1 METKACER
9 QKLEMG
15 DIGYRSAMTR
25 AVFLGVLLVVGGS
38 LIWTSGCRRKEG
50 AQDWS
55 PHYAEAV
62 EAYRNRDYRKAV
74 SLFEKALLYQ
84 PSNIDIN
91 LDIAGIYD
99 DFLGDPAKA
108 VSYYDKYL
116 ESATDKEKISWTRGW
131 AAGARKRLAAASVEK
146 TAPGTEPE
154 LTGDRDHALE
164 ELRNQFQ
171 ETQRLL
177 AEEKEKTKSLS
188 ERVGTLNVKLAETTK
203 EQEELR
209 ERLAVLS
216 QVKGESPPGKGSDGE
231 GARTGIRPGWW
242 RNWVTAGWL
251 LSVCLGFLLVVLI
264 VRQKSARAKDKA
276 LLASIQASASGGGEE
291 IRKDDVLGKYYW
303 VENDHSAGVL
313 TFTERD
319 DEIHVSA
326 IDGTTRLRSRGKGH
340 LAGNV
345 LTAVL
350 SSPGEEGVMTKFIF
364 ANKGR
369 TLTAVWQGEEGTAV
383 AAGTKEMQE

>member
-1 METKACER
+1 MTK
-9 QKLEMG
+9 
-15 DIGYRSAMTR
+15 
-25 AVFLGVLLVVGGS
+25 AVFLGVLLVVGS
-38 LIWTSGCRRKEG
+38 CLISASGCKRKER

-55 PHYAEAV
+55 PHYREAI
-62 EAYRNRDYRKAV
+62 EAYHGRDYRGAV
-74 SLFEKALLYQ
+74 SLFEKALVYQ
-84 PSNIDIN
+84 PSNIDIY

-99 DFLGDPAKA
+99 DFLGDPTKA
-108 VSYYDKYL
+108 LSYYDKYL
-116 ESATDKEKISWTRGW
+116 QAATDQEKISWARSW
-131 AAGARKRLAAASVEK
+131 AAGARKRLAVVSPEEA
-146 TAPGTEPE
+146 APGTQPD
-154 LTGDRDHALE
+154 LTGDKDKALA
-164 ELRNQFQ
+164 ELRNQLQ
-171 ETQRLL
+171 EAQRLL

-188 ERVGTLNVKLAETTK
+188 ERVGELNAKLAAATK
-203 EQEELR
+203 EQKELR
-209 ERLAVLS
+209 EQLAAASRVR
-216 QVKGESPPGKGSDGE
+216 QEFPAEQESRTEDT
-231 GARTGIRPGWW
+231 GAGAQPGWF
-242 RNWVTAGWL
+242 RHWVTAGWL

-264 VRQKSARAKDKA
+264 VRQKYARAKDKA

>member
-1 METKACER
+1 MTK
-9 QKLEMG
+9 
-15 DIGYRSAMTR
+15 
-25 AVFLGVLLVVGGS
+25 AVFLGVLLVVGS
-38 LIWTSGCRRKEG
+38 CLISTSGCKRKER

-55 PHYAEAV
+55 PHYREAI
-62 EAYRNRDYRKAV
+62 EAYHGRDYHRAV
-74 SLFEKALLYQ
+74 SLFEKALVYQ
-84 PSNIDIN
+84 PSDIDIY

-108 VSYYDKYL
+108 ISYYDKYL
-116 ESATDKEKISWTRGW
+116 QVATDQEKISWTRSW
-131 AAGARKRLAAASVEK
+131 AAGARKRLAVVSQEEA
-146 TAPGTEPE
+146 APGTQPD
-154 LTGDRDHALE
+154 LTGDKDKALA
-164 ELRNQFQ
+164 ELRNQLQ
-171 ETQRLL
+171 EAQRLL
-177 AEEKEKTKSLS
+177 AEEKEKTKGLS
-188 ERVGTLNVKLAETTK
+188 ERVGELNAKLAEATK
-203 EQEELR
+203 EQKELR
-209 ERLAVLS
+209 EQLAAASRVR
-216 QVKGESPPGKGSDGE
+216 QEFPAEQESRTEDT
-231 GARTGIRPGWW
+231 GAGAQPGWF
-242 RNWVTAGWL
+242 RHWVTAGWL

-264 VRQKSARAKDKA
+264 VRQKYARAKDKA

-291 IRKDDVLGKYYW
+291 IRKEDVLGKYYW